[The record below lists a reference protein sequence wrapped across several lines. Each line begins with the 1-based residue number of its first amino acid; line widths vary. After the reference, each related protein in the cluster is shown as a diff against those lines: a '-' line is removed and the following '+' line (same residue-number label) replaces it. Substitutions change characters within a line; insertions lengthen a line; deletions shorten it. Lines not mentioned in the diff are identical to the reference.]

1 MIYVLALLP
10 HIDIESVLYAAGRS
24 MIRMVVLML
33 STIGLIVF
41 VAAVCMLITK
51 AIHADSWSQD
61 AYNVWIGVDVS
72 KCKED

>member
-1 MIYVLALLP
+1 
-10 HIDIESVLYAAGRS
+10 
-24 MIRMVVLML
+24 MVVLML